1 MFMEWHIKFAL
12 FVMLYFM
19 YKYIY
24 VYIYICQN
32 ICKVNFDQNL
42 DLIGNRGIF
51 QLM

>member
-1 MFMEWHIKFAL
+1 MYMEWHIKYAL

-19 YKYIY
+19 NKYIY
-24 VYIYICQN
+24 VYICQN
-32 ICKVNFDQNL
+32 ICKVNFGQNL